1 MGLLNNN
8 CRDSFGV
15 ARFFGATLFN
25 NVSLSTETHTNRL
38 PGGSRNI
45 FASQAGISGKSSKP
59 AGSRHPVAWQMPQ
72 KAGGLASH
80 NATSITFSQ
89 TGNAVRG
96 LPATGST
103 SITFTSTATGGLI
116 VSAIGSA
123 TITFSTTAVLN
134 SVASASGSATIT
146 FSGSAL
152 LGAQA
157 GLSGSSTITF
167 SGTAESYAIGYM
179 SGLST
184 SETEFSAAALA
195 DAVWNALLTDYDL
208 AGSFGEAMAAAGS
221 AGDPWITP
229 LPGAYADGT
238 AGKIVGEKLL
248 RLTKFLALK

>member
-1 MGLLNNN
+1 MLLGNFNQFN
-8 CRDSFGV
+8 KNPGQGVGGTPDPTRWLKYGSFQKWFYGEGSV
-15 ARFFGATLFN
+15 SGQTEKDGFPSGYNLHGAY
-25 NVSLSTETHTNRL
+25 VL
-38 PGGSRNI
+38 P
-45 FASQAGISGKSSKP
+45 P
-59 AGSRHPVAWQMPQ
+59 
-72 KAGGLASH
+72 KAGGISSRYEGR
-80 NATSITFSQ
+80 TTFSS
-89 TGNAVRG
+89 TSNLVGGRNAQ
-96 LPATGST
+96 GST
-103 SITFTSTATGGLI
+103 DITFTPTATGGLI

-123 TITFSTTAVLN
+123 TITFSSTAVLN